1 MAETTPS
8 IRLRPYADADRW
20 LTEAIEMDPAMMADL
35 GGPLTP
41 DALPGIHERRL
52 RGMATDRLW
61 YFTVE
66 LEPEGR
72 AVGTICLWSDPI
84 EGGVRSE
91 AGWAI
96 LREYQGRGLATRA
109 LQLLIERAVEDGR
122 WGDIHAF
129 PGVTNGPSNAVCRKA
144 GFRKVGEEVVDYAG
158 RALRCNHWVLE
169 VA

>member
-20 LTEAIEMDPAMMADL
+20 LTEAIEMDPVMMANL
-35 GGPLTP
+35 GGPLP
-41 DALPGIHERRL
+41 ADALAGIHERRL
-52 RGMATDRLW
+52 RGMAADRLW
-61 YFTVE
+61 YFAVE

-72 AVGTICLWSDPI
+72 TVGTICLWSDAI
-84 EGGVRSE
+84 DGGPRSE

-96 LREYQGRGLATRA
+96 LHAYQGRGLATQA
-109 LQLLIERAVEDGR
+109 LRLLIERAVDDGR

-129 PGVTNGPSNAVCRKA
+129 PGVANGPSNAICRKA
-144 GFRKVGEEVVDYAG
+144 GFRNIGEEVVEYAG

-169 VA
+169 AA

>member
-1 MAETTPS
+1 MAAPTPS

-20 LTEAIEMDPAMMADL
+20 LTEAIEADPVMMAGL
-35 GGPLTP
+35 GGPLAA
-41 DALPGIHERRL
+41 DDLPGIHERRL

-72 AVGTICLWSDPI
+72 PVGTICLWKDAI
-84 EGGVRSE
+84 AGGHRSE

-96 LREYQGRGLATRA
+96 LHEFQGRGVATRA
-109 LQLLIERAVEDGR
+109 LQLLIERAVDDGR

-129 PGVTNGPSNAVCRKA
+129 PGVDNGPSNALCRTA
-144 GFRKVGEEVVDYAG
+144 GFRNVGEEVVEYAG
-158 RALRCNHWVLE
+158 RSLRCNHWILE

>member
-8 IRLRPYADADRW
+8 IRLRPYADGDRW
-20 LTEAIEMDPAMMADL
+20 LTESIEMDPAMMADL
-35 GGPLTP
+35 GGPLAP

-72 AVGTICLWSDPI
+72 AVGTICLWSDSVD
-84 EGGVRSE
+84 GRTRSE

-96 LREYQGRGLATRA
+96 LSEYQGRGLATRA
-109 LQLLIERAVEDGR
+109 LQLLIERAVDDGR

-129 PGVTNGPSNAVCRKA
+129 PGITNGPSNAVCRKA

-169 VA
+169 AP